1 VAPYYIE
8 ENNGDCAVGEWATV
22 KEDGE
27 LMGCHATKDDAIDQ
41 GVAIALSEG
50 STFEGERSEER
61 LDSGPPA
68 VIVDIDGTLIVDGM
82 RNDRVV
88 NYVESFDDTEVII
101 VTGRAE
107 NRREETVT
115 ELDSLDIDFDQ
126 LIMQPSVNTVTPDF
140 KESVARRLLETLN
153 VMVAIDDD
161 PENRERFRALGI
173 TALAA
178 DEVPDVEGEDR
189 AEPGELS
196 VGDFVE
202 WDSSGGMARG
212 QITRIVIDGQINVPD
227 SDFVINGSEDN
238 PAALIRVWRES
249 ENDEGMME
257 WNPTETLVGHRFST
271 LTLIDRL
278 DERSEIRQVDLTPP
292 AYMRASARRGLQWHE
307 AGLSGDGLMPATV
320 REARAMAD
328 GSVTADKWVRIRAFL
343 ARHMVD
349 FDAPAASP
357 TSNDFPS
364 PGVVAIALWGGGT
377 TRRSAQRAMDYA
389 DGVIGRIEAENEG
402 RAKGEAL
409 SKMETRINPA
419 QFELRETPE
428 GMTFT
433 GYAAVFNSDSEPLP
447 FIERI
452 EPGAFRGSLRNRNDI
467 KMLWNHDAG
476 QPLAST
482 RAGNLRLTEDDRG
495 LFVEATLPRTTL
507 GNDVRELVSTG
518 IVDSMSFGF
527 TVARGGDEWSSDGS
541 VRTLKK
547 VVLREVSIVSFP
559 AYPATAGSTAVRG
572 LDKVAKRAEV
582 DADALADAL
591 LKIEN
596 GEDITTDDR
605 NLITTVLDKLAPVEA
620 PAQLDNGLEMLALKK
635 KKLQLLMGY

>member
-1 VAPYYIE
+1 MAPYYIE
-8 ENNGDCAVGEWATV
+8 ENNGECAVGEWATV

-27 LMGCHATKDDAIDQ
+27 VMGCHATKDDAIDQ
-41 GVAIALSEG
+41 GVAIALSED
-50 STFEGERSEER
+50 STFEGERSEKR

-107 NRREETVT
+107 DRREETVT

-140 KESVARRLLETLN
+140 KEAVARRLLETYN
-153 VMVAIDDD
+153 VMVAIDND

-173 TALAA
+173 TALDT
-178 DEVPDVEGEDR
+178 DEVPDVQGEDR
-189 AEPGELS
+189 A
-196 VGDFVE
+196 
-202 WDSSGGMARG
+202 
-212 QITRIVIDGQINVPD
+212 
-227 SDFVINGSEDN
+227 
-238 PAALIRVWRES
+238 
-249 ENDEGMME
+249 
-257 WNPTETLVGHRFST
+257 
-271 LTLIDRL
+271 
-278 DERSEIRQVDLTPP
+278 EIRQVDLTPP

-307 AGLSGDGLMPATV
+307 AGLSGDGLQPETV

-357 TSNDFPS
+357 ASDEFPS
-364 PGVVAIALWGGGT
+364 PGVVAIALWGGGIS
-377 TRRSAQRAMDYA
+377 RRSAQRAMDYA

-419 QFELRETPE
+419 QFEMRETEE

-433 GYAAVFNSDSEPLP
+433 GYAAIFNSDSEPLP

-452 EPGAFRGSLRNRNDI
+452 APGAFRGSLRNRNDI
-467 KMLWNHDAG
+467 KMLWNHDSG

-527 TVARGGDEWSSDGS
+527 TVARGGDEWSVDGS

>member
-1 VAPYYIE
+1 
-8 ENNGDCAVGEWATV
+8 
-22 KEDGE
+22 
-27 LMGCHATKDDAIDQ
+27 
-41 GVAIALSEG
+41 
-50 STFEGERSEER
+50 
-61 LDSGPPA
+61 

-107 NRREETVT
+107 DRREETVT

-140 KESVARRLLETLN
+140 KQAVAERLLETYN
-153 VMVAIDDD
+153 VMVAVDDD

-173 TALAA
+173 TALAT

-212 QITRIVIDGQINVPD
+212 QITRIVVDGQINVPD

-249 ENDEGMME
+249 ENDEGMIE
-257 WNPTETLVGHRFST
+257 WNPTDTLVGHRFST

-357 TSNDFPS
+357 TSDDFPS

-452 EPGAFRGSLRNRNDI
+452 APGAFRGSLRNRNDI
-467 KMLWNHDAG
+467 KMLWNHDSG

-527 TVARGGDEWSSDGS
+527 TVARGGDEWSVDGS

>member
-1 VAPYYIE
+1 MAPYYIE
-8 ENNGDCAVGEWATV
+8 ENNPGCAVGEWATT

-27 LMGCHATKDDAIDQ
+27 VMGCHATKDGAIDQ
-41 GVAIALSEG
+41 ALAIAQAED
-50 STFEGERSEER
+50 STFEGERSEKR
-61 LDSGPPA
+61 LESGPPA

-82 RNDRVV
+82 RNDRVY

-107 NRREETVT
+107 ERREETVT
-115 ELDSLDIDFDQ
+115 ELESLGIDYDQ

-140 KESVARRLLETLN
+140 KEAVARRLLETLN

-173 TALAA
+173 TALAT
-178 DEVPDVEGEDR
+178 DEVPDVPAEDR
-189 AEPGELS
+189 AEPGELA

-202 WDSSGGMARG
+202 WNSSGGMARG
-212 QITRIVIDGQINVPD
+212 QITRIVVDGQINVPD

-257 WNPTETLVGHRFST
+257 WNPTDVLVGHRFST
-271 LTLIDRL
+271 LTLIEPL

-292 AYMRASARRGLQWHE
+292 AFMRASARRGLQWHE
-307 AGLSGDGLMPATV
+307 EGLSGDGLMPQTV

-357 TSNDFPS
+357 GSDDFPS

-402 RAKGEAL
+402 RAKGQAL
-409 SKMETRINPA
+409 SKMETRINSSK
-419 QFELRETPE
+419 FEVRETE
-428 GMTFT
+428 QGMTFS
-433 GYAAVFNSDSEPLP
+433 GYAAVFNSDSQPLP

-452 EPGAFRGSLRNRNDI
+452 APGAFRGSLRNRNDI
-467 KMLWNHDAG
+467 KLLWNHDTG
-476 QPLAST
+476 QVLGST
-482 RAGNLRLTEDDRG
+482 RAGTLKLTENERG
-495 LFVEATLPRTTL
+495 LYVEATLPNTSL
-507 GNDVRELVSTG
+507 GRDTRELIARG
-518 IVDSMSFGF
+518 DVDSMSFGF
-527 TVARGGDEWSSDGS
+527 TVARNGDEWSSDGS
-541 VRTLKK
+541 VRTLKRIN
-547 VVLREVSIVSFP
+547 LHEVSIVAFP
-559 AYPATAGSTAVRG
+559 AYTATAGSTAVRG

-582 DADALADAL
+582 DADELADAL

-596 GEDITTDDR
+596 GEDITSADR
-605 NLITTVLDKLAPVEA
+605 NLITTVLDKLAPVEE
-620 PAQLDNGLEMLALKK
+620 PAQVDNGLEMLALKK
-635 KKLQLLMGY
+635 KKLELLMGK

>member
-1 VAPYYIE
+1 MAPYYIE
-8 ENNGDCAVGEWATV
+8 ENNPGCAVGEYATV

-27 LMGCHATKDDAIDQ
+27 VMGCHATKDEAIDQ
-41 GVAIALSEG
+41 GVAIALSED
-50 STFEGERSEER
+50 STFEGERSEKR

-107 NRREETVT
+107 DRREETVT

-140 KESVARRLLETLN
+140 KQAVAERLLETLN

-173 TALAA
+173 TALAT

-257 WNPTETLVGHRFST
+257 WNPTDTLVGHRFST

-320 REARAMAD
+320 REARALAD

-357 TSNDFPS
+357 TSDDFPS

-467 KMLWNHDAG
+467 KLLWNHDTG
-476 QPLAST
+476 QVLGST
-482 RAGNLRLTEDDRG
+482 RAGNL
-495 LFVEATLPRTTL
+495 A
-507 GNDVRELVSTG
+507 
-518 IVDSMSFGF
+518 
-527 TVARGGDEWSSDGS
+527 
-541 VRTLKK
+541 
-547 VVLREVSIVSFP
+547 
-559 AYPATAGSTAVRG
+559 
-572 LDKVAKRAEV
+572 
-582 DADALADAL
+582 
-591 LKIEN
+591 
-596 GEDITTDDR
+596 
-605 NLITTVLDKLAPVEA
+605 
-620 PAQLDNGLEMLALKK
+620 
-635 KKLQLLMGY
+635 

>member
-1 VAPYYIE
+1 MPYYIE
-8 ENNGDCAVGEWATV
+8 ENNPGCAVGEWATV

-27 LMGCHATKDDAIDQ
+27 VMGCHSTKDDAIDQ
-41 GVAIALSEG
+41 GVAIALSED

-107 NRREETVT
+107 DRREETVT

-140 KESVARRLLETLN
+140 KEAVARRLLETYN
-153 VMVAIDDD
+153 VMVAIDND

-173 TALAA
+173 TALDT
-178 DEVPDVEGEDR
+178 DEVPDVQGEDR
-189 AEPGELS
+189 A
-196 VGDFVE
+196 
-202 WDSSGGMARG
+202 
-212 QITRIVIDGQINVPD
+212 
-227 SDFVINGSEDN
+227 
-238 PAALIRVWRES
+238 
-249 ENDEGMME
+249 
-257 WNPTETLVGHRFST
+257 
-271 LTLIDRL
+271 
-278 DERSEIRQVDLTPP
+278 EIRQVDLTPP

-307 AGLSGDGLMPATV
+307 AGLSGDGLQPETV

-357 TSNDFPS
+357 ASDEFPS
-364 PGVVAIALWGGGT
+364 PGVVAIALWGGGIS
-377 TRRSAQRAMDYA
+377 RRSAQRAMDYA

-419 QFELRETPE
+419 QFEMRETEE

-467 KMLWNHDAG
+467 KMLWNHDSG

-527 TVARGGDEWSSDGS
+527 TVARGGDEWSVDGS

-596 GEDITTDDR
+596 GEDITPDDR